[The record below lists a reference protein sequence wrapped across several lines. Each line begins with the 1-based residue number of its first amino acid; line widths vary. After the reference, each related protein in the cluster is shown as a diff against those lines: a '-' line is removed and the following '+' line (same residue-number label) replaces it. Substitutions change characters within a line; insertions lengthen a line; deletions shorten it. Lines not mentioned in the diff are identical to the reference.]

1 MWQIFCL
8 FTNWMKNKKA
18 TRNLINKNGTK
29 YFEYL
34 AKLALSDKKIGKN
47 HKRMS
52 KIIFFGDKYN
62 WERIN
67 YPSEKDD

>member
-8 FTNWMKNKKA
+8 FTNWIKNKKT

-29 YFEYL
+29 YFQY
-34 AKLALSDKKIGKN
+34 AATLALNDKETGKN
-47 HKRMS
+47 PKRIS
-52 KIIFFGDKYN
+52 KIIFFVDKYN

-67 YPSEKDD
+67 YSSEKDD

>member
-29 YFEYL
+29 YFEY
-34 AKLALSDKKIGKN
+34 AATLALSDKEIGKN
-47 HKRMS
+47 HKRIS